1 MKSINLLK
9 EGRGLRFASAEELA
23 TDEPVLSVPRKGG
36 GGKAFATLL
45 LVALVAGGAWWGY
58 RTFDQWSPRVPPLR
72 QLTAGRPA
80 SKPQVSPPPAPA
92 PKPKAEP
99 KAEPKTEPQ
108 PTLAK
113 APLPPPST
121 APEPPALPGVT
132 AAELERWYRADRA
145 YPFSILVASF
155 RKEASATAY
164 AGRLASAGH
173 PATVAPTDLG
183 ERGRWHRVVL
193 GRHEARSEAR
203 QAAARLKGK
212 GPIDNAI
219 ALQLPYA
226 VEVGRKE
233 GKGAAEAAREAA
245 SAKGFVAYLFPE
257 AAGPDQPVT
266 FLVLVG
272 AYASKDQAEAFATT
286 LRQAGL
292 EATVV
297 TP

>member
-36 GGKAFATLL
+36 GGKAFAALL
-45 LVALVAGGAWWGY
+45 LVVLVAGGAWWGY
-58 RTFDQWSPRVPPLR
+58 RTFDQWSPRVTALR
-72 QLTAGRPA
+72 QLVAGRLA
-80 SKPQVSPPPAPA
+80 SKPQVSPPPSPA
-92 PKPKAEP
+92 TKPKAEP
-99 KAEPKTEPQ
+99 KAEPQ
-108 PTLAK
+108 PTVAK
-113 APLPPPST
+113 APPPPPST

-183 ERGRWHRVVL
+183 ELGRWHRVVL
-193 GRHEARSEAR
+193 GRHESRSEVR

-212 GPIDNAI
+212 DPIDNAI
-219 ALQLPYA
+219 AFQLPYA

-233 GKGAAEAAREAA
+233 EKGAAEAAREAI

-257 AAGPDQPVT
+257 AAGPEEPVT

>member
-36 GGKAFATLL
+36 GGKAFAALL
-45 LVALVAGGAWWGY
+45 LVVLVAGGAWWGY
-58 RTFDQWSPRVPPLR
+58 RTFDQWGPRVATLR
-72 QLTAGRPA
+72 QLVAGRLA
-80 SKPQVSPPPAPA
+80 SKLPGRSPPPAPT
-92 PKPKAEP
+92 PKA
-99 KAEPKTEPQ
+99 KAEPQ
-108 PTLAK
+108 PTVAK
-113 APLPPPST
+113 APPPPPST
-121 APEPPALPGVT
+121 APEPPSLPGVT
-132 AAELERWYRADRA
+132 AAELERWYRAGRA

-193 GRHEARSEAR
+193 GRHEAGSEAR

-212 GPIDNAI
+212 DPIDNAI
-219 ALQLPYA
+219 AFQLPYA

-233 GKGAAEAAREAA
+233 EKWEAEAAREAI

-272 AYASKDQAEAFATT
+272 AYASKDQAEAFATR

>member
-23 TDEPVLSVPRKGG
+23 TDEPVLSVSRKGG
-36 GGKAFATLL
+36 GGKAFAALL
-45 LVALVAGGAWWGY
+45 LVVLVAGGAWWGY
-58 RTFDQWSPRVPPLR
+58 RTFDQWSPRVAALR
-72 QLTAGRPA
+72 QLVAGRLA
-80 SKPQVSPPPAPA
+80 SKLPGRSPPPAPA
-92 PKPKAEP
+92 TKPKAEP
-99 KAEPKTEPQ
+99 Q
-108 PTLAK
+108 PTVAK
-113 APLPPPST
+113 APPPPPST

-183 ERGRWHRVVL
+183 ELGRWHRVVL
-193 GRHEARSEAR
+193 GRHESRSEVR

-212 GPIDNAI
+212 DPIDNAI
-219 ALQLPYA
+219 AFQLPYA

-233 GKGAAEAAREAA
+233 EKGAAEAAREAI

-257 AAGPDQPVT
+257 AAGSEEPVT